1 MIVSSLSRRDRWTG
15 VPVVGII
22 INIFIRWLYLLVI
35 EDMDIGGMNSDGA
48 GRTILIIIKGIDIV
62 RVNIVGGEKS

>member
-1 MIVSSLSRRDRWTG
+1 MIVSSLSRGDRWTG

-35 EDMDIGGMNSDGA
+35 VDMDIGGMNSDGA
-48 GRTILIIIKGIDIV
+48 GRTILIIIRGIDIV
-62 RVNIVGGEKS
+62 WVNIVGDEKS